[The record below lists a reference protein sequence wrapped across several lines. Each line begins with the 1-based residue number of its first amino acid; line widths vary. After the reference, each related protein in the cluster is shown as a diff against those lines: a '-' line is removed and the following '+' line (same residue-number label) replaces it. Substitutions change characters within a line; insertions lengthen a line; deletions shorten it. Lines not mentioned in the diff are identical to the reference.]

1 MTGPGPAAGDATSAR
16 REALQVAVGV
26 ALFVLVGPIVI
37 GLVLFLGI
45 LLSTV
50 IADAVDAL
58 HLGRRIDPE
67 TSMVVATGLMLVVLR
82 FGWLLVY
89 GALLVP
95 SSLAGAALAIR
106 QVVFGP
112 ASWRFAAATG
122 LAVGLIADLG
132 VIGYGHAL
140 LGTVRIAV
148 LAGWVVIGSL
158 VATLA
163 CWRLAAMTPR
173 AALAR

>member
-1 MTGPGPAAGDATSAR
+1 MTGPGPAEGDTGSGR
-16 REALQVAVGV
+16 GEALQVAVGV

-37 GLVLFLGI
+37 GVVLFLGI
-45 LLSTV
+45 ILSTV
-50 IADAVDAL
+50 IGDAVDAL
-58 HLGRRIDPE
+58 ALGRRVDPE

-95 SSLAGAALAIR
+95 LGLAGAALAIR

-122 LAVGLIADLG
+122 LTVGLIADLG
-132 VIGYGHAL
+132 VVGYGHAL

-148 LAGWVVIGSL
+148 LRGWVVIGSL
-158 VATLA
+158 IATLA

-173 AALAR
+173 AGLSR